1 NFDKKA
7 QEKWDHFMKIRSD
20 VLKSLE
26 EARNDKIIGKPLEAK
41 ITIEAKDDVT
51 KEVLESIPNI
61 HQLLIVSEAVINES
75 NPNAKDYRYVRSFV
89 EKHPGEKCERCWML
103 SNTVGENEKHPE
115 LCTRCADVVEEHYG
129 HLVN

>member
-1 NFDKKA
+1 
-7 QEKWDHFMKIRSD
+7 MKVRSD

-75 NPNAKDYRYVRSFV
+75 HPNAKDYRYVRIFV

-103 SNTVGENEKHPE
+103 SNTVGENDKYPE